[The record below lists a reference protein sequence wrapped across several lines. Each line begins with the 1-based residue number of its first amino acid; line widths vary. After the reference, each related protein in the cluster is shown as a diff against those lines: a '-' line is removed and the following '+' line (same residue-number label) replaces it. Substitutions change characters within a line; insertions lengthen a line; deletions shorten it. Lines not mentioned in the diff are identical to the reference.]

1 MKILSVGKGR
11 TAPVLLLASR
21 AGDAE
26 PCRYMLTVAEYEA
39 LGCPQAG
46 VLLSEAEAEELC
58 RYDERHRAVRAAG
71 RILEFGDN
79 TPARLLQKL
88 RVRGFSA
95 DAAARA
101 VAAMVERGYIREADQ
116 LERAVQA
123 AGRKLWGPRR
133 ITEALLARG
142 FDRGAIEACIERL
155 CEAGELDF
163 AEAKRRLVAEKLSPD
178 MPPEKRRA
186 FLYRY
191 GYGYGG
197 DT

>member
-11 TAPVLLLASR
+11 TVPVLLLASR
-21 AGDAE
+21 EDGAA
-26 PCRYMLTVAEYEA
+26 PCRYVLSTGEYEA
-39 LGCPQAG
+39 LGSPEAG
-46 VLLSEAEAEELC
+46 TLLTEEEAEALC
-58 RYDERHRAVRAAG
+58 LYDERHRAVQAAG

-101 VAAMVERGYIREADQ
+101 VAKMVERGYIREADQ

-133 ITEALLARG
+133 ITEALAARG
-142 FDRGAIEACIERL
+142 FDRGAIAACIDRL

-163 AEAKRRLVAEKLSPD
+163 AAARQRLLAEKLPAD

-186 FLYRY
+186 YLYRY
-191 GYGYGG
+191 GYGGG
-197 DT
+197 DL